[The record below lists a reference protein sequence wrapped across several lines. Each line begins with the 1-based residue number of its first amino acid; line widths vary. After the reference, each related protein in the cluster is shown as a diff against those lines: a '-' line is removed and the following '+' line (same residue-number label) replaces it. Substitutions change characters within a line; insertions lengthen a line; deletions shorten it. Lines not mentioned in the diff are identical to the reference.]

1 MKETLI
7 TFDKKT
13 GNPSIEVNGVTGGA
27 CLEITKPLEE
37 AMGMS
42 DVERV
47 EKDEMLLPQQT
58 EEEVQT
64 W

>member
-7 TFDKKT
+7 TFDKQT
-13 GNPSIEVNGVTGGA
+13 GNPSIEVNGVTGDA
-27 CLEITKPLEE
+27 CLDITKPLEE

-47 EKDEMLLPQQT
+47 EKDEILLPRQT